1 MSTEDTPQAEVTGT
15 EAALGAPLAGTDD
28 STTKLNPSEPV
39 HFELL
44 TRLGQLEEALLAR
57 DPLMKTHLGAI
68 HKQLITHEE
77 LVHLLSPVEIGKI
90 VAAQQAH
97 TNTSLA
103 QEVTTTSGKAK
114 AAKRAAQLGLGDL

>member
-1 MSTEDTPQAEVTGT
+1 MSTEDPTQELVAS
-15 EAALGAPLAGTDD
+15 PLAEALTPEPP
-28 STTKLNPSEPV
+28 KLDPADPLQ
-39 HFELL
+39 FEML
-44 TRLGQLEEALLAR
+44 TRLASLEEALLAR

-77 LVHLLSPVEIGKI
+77 LVHLLSPVQIGEI
-90 VAAQQAH
+90 VRAQQSH

-114 AAKRAAQLGLGDL
+114 AAKRAAQHGIGDL

>member
-1 MSTEDTPQAEVTGT
+1 MTTEELPQAE
-15 EAALGAPLAGTDD
+15 ASPLAEALAPETPA
-28 STTKLNPSEPV
+28 LNPSEPI

-44 TRLGQLEEALLAR
+44 DRLSNLEAALLAR

-77 LVHLLSPVEIGKI
+77 LVHLLSPAQIGEI
-90 VAAQQAH
+90 VRAQQAH

-114 AAKRAAQLGLGDL
+114 AAKRAASLGVSDL